1 MNINEIFDYLA
12 TTELDG
18 MYYIEDLREVD
29 WEVYEDELM
38 WVVDGETYSAE
49 LVRGD
54 IVNIDNLVFINAD
67 NGCGSKYTYILDK
80 GNQILVGS
88 DYV

>member
-18 MYYIEDLREVD
+18 NWLVEDLREVD
-29 WEVYEDELM
+29 WEIYQDELM
-38 WVVDGETYSAE
+38 WVVDGENYSAE
-49 LVRGD
+49 LTYGM
-54 IVNIDNLVFINAD
+54 VNIDNLVFINAD
-67 NGCGSKYTYILDK
+67 NDCGNKYTYILDK
-80 GNQILVGS
+80 GNQMIVGS

>member
-1 MNINEIFDYLA
+1 LNINEIFDYLA

-38 WVVDGETYSAE
+38 WVVDGEVYSAE
-49 LVRGD
+49 LTYGK
-54 IVNIDNLVFINAD
+54 VNIDNLVFINAD
-67 NGCGSKYTYILDK
+67 NGNGSKYTYILDK

>member
-1 MNINEIFDYLA
+1 LNINEIFDYLA

-18 MYYIEDLREVD
+18 NWLVEDLREVD

-38 WVVDGETYSAE
+38 WVVDGDTYSAE
-49 LVRGD
+49 LTYGK
-54 IVNIDNLVFINAD
+54 VNIDNLVFINAD
-67 NGCGSKYTYILDK
+67 NGYGSKYTYILDK